1 MISTAVADRVV
12 DAIPGREDPQAVLFA
27 AEGTLF
33 EAVAVSGC
41 ITGAA
46 DEVAAVMGLALSM
59 LDACL
64 ASLCAA
70 RWITVRRDSGGRLT
84 VRLAV

>member
-1 MISTAVADRVV
+1 MTSTTTVATPR
-12 DAIPGREDPQAVLFA
+12 REDPQAALFE

-41 ITGAA
+41 ISGAD
-46 DEVAAVMGLALSM
+46 DEVAAVIGLARSM

-70 RWITVRRDSGGRLT
+70 RWITVRRDSDGRLT